1 MSGSRDSVFYELG
14 RLLGEAER
22 GRDPSSRAVGDDAGG
37 RWGMGDEPRRRW
49 GRLLLYA
56 AIAVIGAG
64 LLLPGL
70 PTLDLVLVGF
80 LLAGIA
86 AVLDAIE
93 IVQAYEMR
101 ALTVFG
107 ADEGLLGPGLHLV
120 PPFVSR
126 TYEFDM
132 RTETLDVP
140 RQEAITRDN
149 SPVTADAVVYIR
161 VMDAKKAF
169 LGVDDYRRATSL
181 LAQTSLRAVIGD
193 MELDET
199 LSKREE
205 INSRIRRELDA
216 PTDAWGVEV
225 EAVEVREVMPSTDVK
240 SAMEQQTAAERRR
253 RAMILEAQGE
263 RRSAV
268 EKAEGDKQSNIIR
281 AQGEKQS
288 QILEAQ
294 GDSISTVLRA
304 KSAESMG
311 ERAVIDKG
319 LETLADI
326 GKNES
331 TTFVLPQELSSLV
344 GRYGKHLTGSDVQTD
359 GAELDS
365 LEFDEETRELLGL
378 DDISSIIGEID
389 EAAELDIEEMEQEAE
404 AVKTGGI
411 EDIKSADEVIQ
422 EMDQGE
428 EMEAEPETE

>member
-14 RLLGEAER
+14 KLLGEAER
-22 GRDPSSRAVGDDAGG
+22 SRDPSSRAVGDDAGG

-56 AIAVIGAG
+56 AVVAVAAG

-70 PTLDLVLVGF
+70 PALDLILVGF

-86 AVLDAIE
+86 AVLDAVE

-107 ADEGLLGPGLHLV
+107 ADEGLLEPGLHLV

-126 TYEFDM
+126 TYAFDM
-132 RTETLDVP
+132 RTEALDVP

-149 SPVTADAVVYIR
+149 SPVIADAVVYIR
-161 VMDAKKAF
+161 VKDAKKAF

-193 MELDET
+193 MELDGT

-205 INSRIRRELDA
+205 INTRIRAELDE

-225 EAVEVREVMPSTDVK
+225 EAVEVREVMPSDDVK
-240 SAMEQQTAAERRR
+240 SAMEQQSSAERRR

-268 EKAEGDKQSNIIR
+268 LEAEGAKASNVIR
-281 AQGEKQS
+281 AQGEKQAR
-288 QILEAQ
+288 ILEAQ
-294 GDSISTVLRA
+294 GDSVATVLRA
-304 KSAESMG
+304 RAAEAMG
-311 ERAVIDKG
+311 ERAVIEAG
-319 LETLADI
+319 LETLAEI
-326 GKNES
+326 GSSPS
-331 TTFVLPQELSSLV
+331 TTFVLPQELTSLV
-344 GRYGKHLTGSDVQTD
+344 GRYGKHLSGSDAAAAR
-359 GAELDS
+359 GRAESS
-365 LEFDEETRELLGL
+365 LHPLPFDEETRELLGL
-378 DDISSIIGEID
+378 DDIASTLAALDEEGEV
-389 EAAELDIEEMEQEAE
+389 DIQVEGVRE
-404 AVKTGGI
+404 G
-411 EDIKSADEVIQ
+411 EDDLGRGR
-422 EMDQGE
+422 DR
-428 EMEAEPETE
+428 EPEADPE